1 MGIWQLVA
9 LGLISAVLSLLVR
22 QSKPE
27 MAVFLAVAA
36 GLVIFYLLL
45 DKIADI
51 LTVLTSLTEEAGI
64 NLLYL
69 ETVLKIVG
77 IAYLADFG
85 SQICRDAGE
94 GAIAAKIEFGAKI
107 LILVLAVP
115 VLLAVLNTL
124 LELIP

>member
-1 MGIWQLVA
+1 MEIWQLVA
-9 LGLISAVLSLLVR
+9 LGLISAVLSLLLR

-27 MAVFLAVAA
+27 IAIFLALAA
-36 GLVIFYLLL
+36 GLIIFYWLL
-45 DKIADI
+45 DKVAGI
-51 LTVLTSLTEEAGI
+51 LGVLSSLAEEAGL

-69 ETVLKIVG
+69 ETILKIVG

-94 GAIAAKIEFGAKI
+94 GAVAAKIEFGAKI

>member
-1 MGIWQLVA
+1 MEIWQLVA
-9 LGLISAVLSLLVR
+9 LGLISAVLSLLLR

-27 MAVFLAVAA
+27 MAIFLALAA
-36 GLVIFYLLL
+36 GLIIFYWLL
-45 DKIADI
+45 DKVAGI
-51 LTVLTSLTEEAGI
+51 LGVLSSLAEEAGI

-69 ETVLKIVG
+69 ETILKIVG

-94 GAIAAKIEFGAKI
+94 GAVAAKIEFGAKI

>member
-1 MGIWQLVA
+1 MEIWQLVA

-36 GLVIFYLLL
+36 GLIIFYLLL
-45 DKIADI
+45 DKISDI
-51 LTVLTSLTEEAGI
+51 LTVLTSLAEEAGI

-94 GAIAAKIEFGAKI
+94 GAVAAKIEFGAKI